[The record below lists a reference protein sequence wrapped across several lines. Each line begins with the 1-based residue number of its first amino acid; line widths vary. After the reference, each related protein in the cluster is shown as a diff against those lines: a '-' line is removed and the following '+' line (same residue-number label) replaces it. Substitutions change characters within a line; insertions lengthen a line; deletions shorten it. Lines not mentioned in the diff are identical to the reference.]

1 MRGRMVSV
9 HCRIYFG
16 FVIASVDAV
25 LGCVNMLTT
34 DCTDKSKQHFMSENC
49 ISLYNIRAIFLTG
62 AITERKR
69 KMVQK
74 ILHEPQLD
82 TILMVEKTIREA
94 RSYPTK
100 RELLKCLPRQ
110 IQYQT
115 FNRILEY
122 LESSNK
128 IVFDGRK
135 IVWVFADNPKLK
147 ELLEN
152 SEKLR

>member
-1 MRGRMVSV
+1 
-9 HCRIYFG
+9 
-16 FVIASVDAV
+16 
-25 LGCVNMLTT
+25 
-34 DCTDKSKQHFMSENC
+34 
-49 ISLYNIRAIFLTG
+49 
-62 AITERKR
+62 
-69 KMVQK
+69 MVQK

-82 TILMVEKTIREA
+82 TILMVEKAIREA
-94 RSYPTK
+94 ETYPTK
-100 RELLKCLPRQ
+100 RALLKCLPRQ

-128 IVFDGRK
+128 IVFDGRR

-147 ELLEN
+147 ALLES

>member
-1 MRGRMVSV
+1 MKE
-9 HCRIYFG
+9 
-16 FVIASVDAV
+16 A
-25 LGCVNMLTT
+25 
-34 DCTDKSKQHFMSENC
+34 K
-49 ISLYNIRAIFLTG
+49 
-62 AITERKR
+62 

-82 TILMVEKTIREA
+82 TILMVENAIREA
-94 RSYPTK
+94 KTYPTK
-100 RELLKCLPRQ
+100 KVLLKSLPRQ

-128 IVFDGRK
+128 IVFDGRR

-147 ELLEN
+147 ALLES